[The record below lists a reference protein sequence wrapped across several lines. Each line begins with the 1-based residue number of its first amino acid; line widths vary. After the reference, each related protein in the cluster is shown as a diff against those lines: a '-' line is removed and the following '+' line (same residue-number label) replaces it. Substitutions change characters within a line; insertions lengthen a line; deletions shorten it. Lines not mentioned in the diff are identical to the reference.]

1 MRLVAW
7 AASDIGKKRD
17 HNEDSHL
24 VDAGLGLFAVAD
36 GMGGHQGGDRASRM
50 AVEVL
55 RAEIAAYPDV
65 ETGARA
71 VRRGEITAATPRA
84 VPVAAAYA
92 GDDDLVAT
100 PPMGTRLKELLKLS
114 APGAAPVER
123 RADEPLDEVAEISTD
138 PALLLPEAAPPE
150 GRPRGEGGAAPAA
163 AVLRAAAR
171 AAGRAIYD
179 AGQGDASLAGMGT
192 TLTAVLFHRDRA
204 HIVHVGD
211 SRALLIRDGQVTQL
225 TEDHSWIAEQVR
237 AGVLS
242 EREARESKFRHI
254 ITRSVGFERE
264 VDVDLFGIPV
274 LPGDCFLLCSDGMS
288 NHVTIDEIGRIAG
301 TTYYSKVPQLLVDL
315 ANDRGGDDN
324 ITVVLVYVANEAP
337 EAT

>member
-24 VDAGLGLFAVAD
+24 IDAGLGLFAVAD
-36 GMGGHQGGDRASRM
+36 GMGGHQGGDQASRM

-55 RAEIAAYPDV
+55 RAEIGAHPDV

-71 VRRGEITAATPRA
+71 VQRGEITAATPRA
-84 VPVAAAYA
+84 VPEARAFA
-92 GDDDLVAT
+92 GDDDLMAT
-100 PPMGTRLKELLKLS
+100 PPMGTKLKEMLRWTGQ
-114 APGAAPVER
+114 AGTTPEVEEESFEDV
-123 RADEPLDEVAEISTD
+123 ADLSTD
-138 PALLLPEAAPPE
+138 PALLLPEAP
-150 GRPRGEGGAAPAA
+150 PAA
-163 AVLRAAAR
+163 TVLRSAAR

-179 AGQGDASLAGMGT
+179 AGQVDATLAGMGT
-192 TLTAVLFHRDRA
+192 TLTAVLFHKDRA
-204 HIVHVGD
+204 HFVHVGD

-237 AGVLS
+237 AGVLT

-274 LPGDCFLLCSDGMS
+274 LPGDCVLLCSDGMS
-288 NHVTIDEIGRIAG
+288 NHVGLDEVGRIVG

-324 ITVVLVYVANEAP
+324 ITVLLIYVANETAP
-337 EAT
+337 EAAP